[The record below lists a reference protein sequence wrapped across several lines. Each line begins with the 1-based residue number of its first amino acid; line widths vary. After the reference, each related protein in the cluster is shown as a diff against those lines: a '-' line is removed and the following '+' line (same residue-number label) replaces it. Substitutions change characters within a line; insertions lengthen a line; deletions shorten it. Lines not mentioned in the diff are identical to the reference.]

1 MLVFV
6 TDAVLKRDIFSE
18 THKGHFEGAP
28 QRPVIRRIVTA
39 SPWWSRPLAWILAR
53 REIAAMQALRGV
65 KGTPQLLETDRHGL
79 YRVWTEGAPLH
90 LARPSNPNWYRDAFR
105 LLRQMRRMGITHNDL
120 AKPQNWLMAPD
131 GSAEVI
137 DFQLASRHRS
147 RGAIYR
153 TMAYE
158 DFRHLLKQMR
168 AFAPELMTP
177 TAKRI
182 LARRSLPSRIWMAT
196 GKKLYN
202 LITRGFG
209 WSDGDG
215 TGDRIEREGAA
226 ITAALKAAPGV
237 KDVALAHFPLPKKG
251 TGIYA
256 FVEAP
261 TLADP
266 EQLAGLSTADL
277 VQPVAALPR
286 AADGQP
292 RADLLSLIAMNQMT
306 ELDTRVAGDQ
316 HLAGLMRSIA
326 DGRLNYSDRR
336 IARREPGS
344 AQGAAA

>member
-1 MLVFV
+1 MDIFV
-6 TDAVLKRDIFSE
+6 TDAVLKRDVFSE

-28 QRPVIRRIVTA
+28 QRAVIRRIVSA
-39 SPWWSRPLAWILAR
+39 SPWWSRPLAWTLAR
-53 REIAAMQALRGV
+53 REIAALKAVRGV
-65 KGTPQLLETDRHGL
+65 KGTPQLISTDRHGL
-79 YRVWTEGAPLH
+79 YRHWTEGTPLH
-90 LARPSNPNWYRDAFR
+90 LARPADPAWYRDAFR

-137 DFQLASRHRS
+137 DFQLASLHRR
-147 RGAIYR
+147 RGRLYR
-153 TMAYE
+153 VMAYE

-177 TAKRI
+177 TARRI

-196 GKKLYN
+196 GKKVYN
-202 LITRGFG
+202 GVTRGFG

-215 TGDRIEREGAA
+215 TGDRIEREGPA
-226 ITAALKAAPGV
+226 IMSALMATPGV

-266 EQLAGLSTADL
+266 ESLAGLSSADL
-277 VQPVAALPR
+277 VQAVAALPR
-286 AADGQP
+286 AADGAP
-292 RADLLSLIAMNQMT
+292 RADLLSMVAMNQMS
-306 ELDTRVAGDQ
+306 ELDARLAGDAA
-316 HLAGLMRSIA
+316 LATIVRPIA
-326 DGRLNYSDRR
+326 DARLNFSDRR
-336 IARREPGS
+336 ISKLEKT
-344 AQGAAA
+344 